1 MSRDP
6 RKLRVFHLADDL
18 IIDVYRATTGFPS
31 EERYGLQ
38 AQVRRASLSA
48 ASNIV
53 EGCARRTTR
62 EYLNFLNVAT
72 GSAAEAR
79 YLVDVSF
86 RLEFLPAKVRESLDS
101 RYTELLKGLQK
112 LQRSLENL
120 PSRNGHRSPEA

>member
-18 IIDVYRATTGFPS
+18 IIDIYRATTTFPT

-38 AQVRRASLSA
+38 AQMRRASLSA
-48 ASNIV
+48 ACNIV
-53 EGCARRTTR
+53 EGCARKTTR
-62 EYLNFLNVAT
+62 DYLNFLNVAT

-79 YLVDVSF
+79 YLVDVSY
-86 RLEFLPAKVRESLDS
+86 RLEFLPKKTRDELDV

-112 LQRSLENL
+112 LVQSLESQ
-120 PSRNGHRSPEA
+120 P